1 MSKTTENTEKKE
13 TNNGIKN
20 FKASSDVENFYRFI
34 FDNGLRSEAHQL
46 MELVLKRITP
56 QKKRGRKKAT
66 TLQ

>member
-13 TNNGIKN
+13 AGSGIKT

-34 FDNGLRSEAHQL
+34 FENGLRGEAHQL

-56 QKKRGRKKAT
+56 PKKRGRKKAT